1 MPRLPPKC
9 RMKKNG
15 LQFKLIMSL
24 LGGELHLILQRA
36 KGASPLKVSK
46 VFSERKARK
55 WLWIAIAVFV
65 ALQIYFVREL
75 LAALMLFT
83 GIFVICATVA
93 LVFYLIDRAS
103 RWGLG
108 FAGHQAKRALVAAE
122 EISKKQL
129 RRPRSEPAQ

>member
-1 MPRLPPKC
+1 V
-9 RMKKNG
+9 
-15 LQFKLIMSL
+15 
-24 LGGELHLILQRA
+24 
-36 KGASPLKVSK
+36 KVSK

-55 WLWIAIAVFV
+55 WLWIALATFV
-65 ALQIYFVREL
+65 GLQIYFVQEM

-83 GIFVICATVA
+83 GIFIVCAVVA
-93 LVFYLIDRAS
+93 LSLYLVDKAS

-108 FAGHQAKRALVAAE
+108 VAGQQAKRALVVAE

>member
-1 MPRLPPKC
+1 
-9 RMKKNG
+9 MKKNG
-15 LQFKLIMSL
+15 LRFKRMLSL
-24 LGGELHLILQRA
+24 MGGQLHLTLQRE
-36 KGASPLKVSK
+36 KGASLVKVSK

-55 WLWIAIAVFV
+55 WLWFAIGAFV

-75 LAALMLFT
+75 LAALILFT
-83 GIFVICATVA
+83 GVFVICATVA
-93 LVFYLIDRAS
+93 LMFYLIDRAS

-108 FAGHQAKRALVAAE
+108 VAGHQAKRAIVAAE